1 MPKIPTYTA
10 KGRPTAEVSS
20 AKMNLKL
27 SPTATTAAAL
37 LPAAQ
42 AIDEYYIKQRNLED
56 KTEANKKFFEIQNK
70 VEESQDKVKFDFNQD
85 SAINNFNIDYN
96 AIKNQ
101 TLSTVKNKRV
111 KKILETKLDIEYP
124 EYLLTVKRNSRD
136 ALQAESIAN
145 QNSLQ
150 EILMSKYYLSDDEN
164 KKIDIKKKII
174 NNEIDFSNT
183 WETGKTALDKSIN
196 AIESDLFISDVN
208 KDVNNKNYSKALFSL
223 KNIESS
229 KFLDSNKR
237 IELIE
242 KIQNK
247 YNEDL
252 SLKNLDNIFLLDQGP
267 AVIGVGMKNIN
278 NKQITKKDLENTAN
292 RFALEK
298 NLDGSLKY
306 TTAQVIEKSV
316 ANNIKV
322 PLYVETLD
330 AGGNITDTS
339 NKNATLTGLQLYQ
352 TYKNQN
358 ALQSLTS
365 VSKIGKD
372 DLETYQRL
380 DFSMNVMKQTFDQA
394 FNNELQYKNNPDKF
408 KLLKS
413 DGKAVTTKVAELDF
427 PGVTPFESG
436 PEFENEAYANIIIKN
451 VANNVMI
458 ATGSEATALEF
469 AKDYVEQNYRVDDFK
484 QLVPI
489 NNTYPEYHD
498 KAIKFYI
505 KDLYES
511 GRINKEQ
518 HKEEDIIPVYFTSG
532 SLTSNQ
538 GFVLRDKNTGVPI
551 TIDVIDPMGDFDE
564 GNYDKARFTYKD
576 IVEKIYPLAKDVRYK
591 NFINEYNIIKKR
603 KSDLDIIA
611 SEARGYY

>member
-278 NKQITKKDLENTAN
+278 NKQITNKDLENTAN

-413 DGKAVTTKVAELDF
+413 DGKAVTAKVAELDF

>member
-252 SLKNLDNIFLLDQGP
+252 SLKILDNIFLLDQGP

-380 DFSMNVMKQTFDQA
+380 DFSMNVMKRTFDQA